1 MEALNKKTILS
12 ARDVEIQ
19 FSLRGD
25 KLTAIRGCS
34 LDLYEGETL
43 AIVGESGSGK
53 SVFTKSFLGM
63 LDQNGS
69 ITGGSIM
76 YEGNDLAKYTTEK
89 EWRTIRG
96 KKISMVMQDPMT
108 SLNPLKKVGMQ
119 IQESIEL
126 HQGLDK
132 AAAKAEAIRM
142 LDIVGIPNPEVRY
155 NQYPHEFSGGMRQR
169 AVIAIAVACHPD
181 ILICDEPTTAL
192 DVTIQAQI
200 LDLIRKLQKNL
211 GMTIIYIT
219 HDLGV
224 VANVADRVA
233 VMYAGQI
240 VEIGM
245 AEEIFYDAW
254 HPYTWALLSAL
265 PQLGIKG
272 EKLPTIDGTPPNLF
286 NKITGDAFAPRNRQA
301 LAIDFKKEPP
311 FFDVSPTHKAKTW
324 YLDPRA
330 PKVTQPE
337 SIKRLAQRIN
347 EDFGSN
353 LKHPHEDPNRET
365 VIQVKDLQVTF
376 GTGRKK
382 FVAVDNV
389 NFEIYRGETFSLVGE
404 SGSGKTT
411 IGRAIT
417 RINPT
422 TAGEILYK
430 GRKIN
435 GKISKELDLEVIKGC
450 QMIFQDPLASLNERA
465 KVDYI
470 VSEGILNH
478 HLYKDEQ
485 DREDKVQQALKEVG
499 LLPEFAS
506 RFPHEFS
513 GGQRQR
519 IGIARALIMQPE
531 FIVAD
536 EPISALDVSIRAQV
550 LNLLNDL
557 KKSRGL
563 TYLFIAH
570 DLSVV
575 RFISDRIA
583 VIHKGRIVEL
593 SEAEEL
599 FRHPLH
605 PYTKSLLSAVPNPDP
620 AIERNKKLVV
630 YDPSIH
636 DYSTDKPQWVE
647 IIPGHF
653 VYGNEK
659 ELDGYRE
666 ELAKKA

>member
-76 YEGNDLAKYTTEK
+76 YEGKDLAKYTTEK

-330 PKVTQPE
+330 PKVAQPE
-337 SIKRLAQRIN
+337 SIKRLAQRMN

-353 LKHPHEDPNRET
+353 LKHPHEDPNREA

-550 LNLLNDL
+550 LNLLNNL
-557 KKSRGL
+557 KQSRGL